1 MNEDSRF
8 EWLGVL
14 KEADEF
20 GMGVERPPDGSGRP
34 NQTSLGQA
42 IERDW
47 IDAQKLSRLCA
58 RVRQLVY
65 AGVLMCFSGTN
76 RVHSGLYG
84 LGLGLNQII
93 LSGVTLK
100 IIFKAEVLSKF
111 EQCLGLVG

>member
-34 NQTSLGQA
+34 NQPSLGQA

-47 IDAQKLSRLCA
+47 IDAQKLSCLCA
-58 RVRQLVY
+58 RVRQLVS
-65 AGVLMCFSGTN
+65 AGILMCFSGTIC
-76 RVHSGLYG
+76 VHSGLYG

-100 IIFKAEVLSKF
+100 IIFQAEVLSKF
-111 EQCLGLVG
+111 EQCLGLAG

>member
-1 MNEDSRF
+1 MNEESQFERF
-8 EWLGVL
+8 GVL
-14 KEADEF
+14 KEADQF
-20 GMGVERPPDGSGRP
+20 GMGIERPPNGSGGP
-34 NQTSLGQA
+34 NQASLGQA

-47 IDAQKLSRLCA
+47 IDAQKLGCLCA
-58 RVRQLVY
+58 CVRQLVS
-65 AGVLMCFSGTN
+65 AGILMCFSGTN

-111 EQCLGLVG
+111 EQCLGLAG